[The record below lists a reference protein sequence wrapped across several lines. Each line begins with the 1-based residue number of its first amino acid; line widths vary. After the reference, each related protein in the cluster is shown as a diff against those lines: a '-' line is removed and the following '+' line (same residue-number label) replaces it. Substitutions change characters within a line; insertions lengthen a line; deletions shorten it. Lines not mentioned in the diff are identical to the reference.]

1 MTVSTATTPGQ
12 ILTSAYVNNNI
23 NSGLTYVASATAS
36 GAQTVVLTGAFNST
50 YDNYVLVYD
59 GLVVN
64 TNTVDLTLSLGS
76 SVTNYQYAGFYN
88 RYVASALQPI
98 AQSSTSAWII
108 GTTGSATDVL
118 SGSIEI
124 YNPFK
129 AAATQYRTASYS
141 ATWAY
146 VVGGYQAD
154 ATSYTSCTLKIGTG
168 TLSTGKVTCYGYRK
182 A

>member
-1 MTVSTATTPGQ
+1 MTISTPTVPGQ
-12 ILTSAYVNNNI
+12 ILTSAYVNDNI
-23 NSGLTYVASATAS
+23 NSGLVYVASTTAS

-50 YDNYVLVYD
+50 YDSYLLVYN

-76 SVTNYQYAGFYN
+76 SVTNYQYAGLYN
-88 RYVASALQPI
+88 RYVASTLQPI
-98 AQSSTSAWII
+98 ASSSATAWII
-108 GTTGSATDVL
+108 GTSGSATDVL

-124 YNPFK
+124 TNPFK

-146 VVGGYQAD
+146 LVGGYQAD
-154 ATSYTSCTLKIGTG
+154 ATSYTACTLKIGTG
-168 TLSTGKVTCYGYRK
+168 TLSTGTVTCYGYRK